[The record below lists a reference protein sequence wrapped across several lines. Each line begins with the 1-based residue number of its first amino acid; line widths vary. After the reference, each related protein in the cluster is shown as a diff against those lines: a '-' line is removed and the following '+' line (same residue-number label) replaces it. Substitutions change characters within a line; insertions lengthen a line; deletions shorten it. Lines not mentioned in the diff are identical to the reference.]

1 MYNESETD
9 LLSGALDILSNGT
22 EDKKEVSASN
32 EVKEDALYIPKDYQ
46 IFSTHNNEATGKRE
60 IADTY
65 MCDRKKGI
73 VPNLKA
79 RKKADLMKNAFPKK
93 TFFVEATYIMIET
106 GKAPK
111 EVKEI
116 YYQTK

>member
-1 MYNESETD
+1 MYDGNEID

-22 EDKKEVSASN
+22 EDKKDIGTSN
-32 EVKEDALYIPKDYQ
+32 EVKDDAVYIPKTYQ
-46 IFSTHNNEATGKRE
+46 IYSTHNGEATGKRE

-65 MCDRKKGI
+65 VCDRKKGI

-79 RKKADLMKNAFPKK
+79 RKKADLMKNAFPTKK
-93 TFFVEATYIMIET
+93 FFVEATYVVIEDN
-106 GKAPK
+106 KAPK

-116 YYQTK
+116 CYQTK